1 MNDKTRQSRFAAGP
15 GFFRIWQRILRM
27 DKGKQPTP
35 AAAPAQ
41 NMWPGALTEEEQ
53 KTVTDFDVNCRSFMV
68 ALSQL
73 TILGS
78 KIAAG
83 WAGGIADL
91 VNSLAST
98 DLIPNTSGLHGAQP
112 MGPADIGNIATYATQ
127 ISDETNASQGTGG
140 YNDKFIQAL
149 GVKAA
154 GINASIGK

>member
-1 MNDKTRQSRFAAGP
+1 MP
-15 GFFRIWQRILRM
+15 GFERVRKDVGFRGKAFIDYVLQWGRTQLRRITRM

-98 DLIPNTSGLHGAQP
+98 DLIP
-112 MGPADIGNIATYATQ
+112 
-127 ISDETNASQGTGG
+127 
-140 YNDKFIQAL
+140 
-149 GVKAA
+149 
-154 GINASIGK
+154 